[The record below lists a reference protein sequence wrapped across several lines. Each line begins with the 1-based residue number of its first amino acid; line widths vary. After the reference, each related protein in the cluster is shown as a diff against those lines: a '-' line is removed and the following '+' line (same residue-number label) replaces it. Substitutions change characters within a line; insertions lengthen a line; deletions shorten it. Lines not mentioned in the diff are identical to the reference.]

1 MNTKL
6 HSRNRSFASGL
17 AAAAVTTALV
27 STLVGS
33 FDPAQLLRINDE
45 TAGAQIATVDA
56 RRDTAFVREA

>member
-6 HSRNRSFASGL
+6 HTRNRSFAAGL
-17 AAAAVTTALV
+17 AAAVVTTVLV
-27 STLVGS
+27 SSLVGS
-33 FDPAQLLRINDE
+33 FEPAQLLRLNDE